1 LLLRQYEGVGA
12 FRSDKL
18 FKITGTT
25 ELKTISPDEIRKIA
39 TLQALI
45 MCYDHKDE
53 LNSDNISAQLAR
65 LEGNE
70 TNSRAAATNAYRMF
84 QRSIQAKL
92 NRRIIVPLEGLL
104 ERYRDS
110 NSIEILS
117 DYCEFVLFHSKL
129 QTTNF
134 LVDEDRFVSMIS
146 KPVTSHGRHICHD
159 MLDFFEKYVID
170 TRKIDSFEYERMKLI
185 HTKDTKTIENLL
197 TKIHNIP
204 LNNPYIMQLVNSLK
218 KGNSAM
224 ETTKEAIKKQI
235 ESDMIGIF
243 SNCSLFELLLLVNYF
258 NKNVS
263 NFNFKTS
270 SEEVVA
276 TTSRQEAISKIPPFN
291 VDDIKTLLN
300 PSLWTLFHEFFGAEC
315 GVTDYTRNT
324 HVSKIATVIKQAGY
338 KYLSPEDIARNT
350 EFRKTKSEPVGPMQ
364 TPLNTN
370 QKQGQTQNP
379 SRQSLSPR
387 GSTKVRSRQSLSPR
401 GPANPSRRSRGAAKS
416 PSQHSKKP
424 AGGPSPHSKK
434 SAWGPS
440 PHSKK
445 SAWGPSPHSKKSAKS
460 PSPHSKKSAKSLSQS
475 CKRLPSNGQQSQTK
489 KRRSKGGSR
498 QNTYKISYKRKIHK
512 TQKRNR
518 HNHQ

>member
-1 LLLRQYEGVGA
+1 MRSYGISSILASVDWCLLLRQYEGVGA

-45 MCYDHKDE
+45 MCYAGKDV
-53 LNSDNISAQLAR
+53 LNSNNIRDQLAQ

-70 TNSRAAATNAYRMF
+70 TLSREAATNVYRIF
-84 QRSIQAKL
+84 KRSIQAKL
-92 NRRIIVPLEGLL
+92 NKRIIEPLEGLL

-185 HTKDTKTIENLL
+185 HTKGTKTIDNLL

-204 LNNPYIMQLVNSLK
+204 WNNPYIMQLVNSLK

-276 TTSRQEAISKIPPFN
+276 TTPRQEAISKIPPFN
-291 VDDIKTLLN
+291 VADIKRLLH

-324 HVSKIATVIKQAGY
+324 HVSKIATVIQQAGY
-338 KYLSPEDIARNT
+338 SYLSPEHIVDIT
-350 EFRKTKSEPVGPMQ
+350 ESRKKKPEQPEKSGVHKPVRLKAPDKSKQTPRKTDSREDNKKAIMERFKKTLKSREQSQGPAQ
-364 TPLNTN
+364 SPA
-370 QKQGQTQNP
+370 
-379 SRQSLSPR
+379 RQSLARQSPAQQSQGR
-387 GSTKVRSRQSLSPR
+387 AQSPARQSLARQSPAR
-401 GPANPSRRSRGAAKS
+401 QSHGS
-416 PSQHSKKP
+416 
-424 AGGPSPHSKK
+424 
-434 SAWGPS
+434 
-440 PHSKK
+440 
-445 SAWGPSPHSKKSAKS
+445 
-460 PSPHSKKSAKSLSQS
+460 SQS
-475 CKRLPSNGQQSQTK
+475 RKRPQSQERQSKTK
-489 KRRSKGGSR
+489 NRKTKGGSR

-518 HNHQ
+518 HNHK